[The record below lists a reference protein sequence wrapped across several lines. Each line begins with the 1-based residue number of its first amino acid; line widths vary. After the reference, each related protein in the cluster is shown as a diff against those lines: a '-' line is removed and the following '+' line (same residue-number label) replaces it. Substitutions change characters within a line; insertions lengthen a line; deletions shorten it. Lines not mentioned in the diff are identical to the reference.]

1 MERNTTIAMVALTAI
16 APIVWGSTYIVTTEW
31 LPENSPLFA
40 SAMRALPAGLLLIAF
55 THSFPKGL
63 WWLRIALLGI
73 LNIGLFFYCLFFAA
87 THLSGGMAAMVM
99 SVQPV
104 IVTLLSWYFLNHS
117 VTARQW
123 IASLIGILGIS
134 LLVLNSTQSVDL
146 VGILVA
152 LIGTL
157 SMATGV
163 VLTKKWGRPAG
174 MTLLGFTG
182 WQLFF
187 GGVVLLPIALL
198 VEGIPAQI
206 TAINYVGYTYLSLVG
221 AILGYALWFR
231 GIEKLP
237 PITVSFLGFLSS
249 VSACLLG
256 YVVLNQT
263 LTFIQLLGT
272 AFILGS
278 ILLVATQS
286 TTSQSS
292 RPKTGLRFTETLK
305 GH

>member
-1 MERNTTIAMVALTAI
+1 MERNTNIVMIALTAI

-55 THSFPKGL
+55 TRAFPKGL
-63 WWLRIALLGI
+63 WWFRIALLGL

-87 THLSGGMAAMVM
+87 THLSGGLAAMVM
-99 SVQPV
+99 SIQPV
-104 IVTLLSWYFLNHS
+104 IVTLLSWHFLKQL

-134 LLVLNSTQSVDL
+134 LLVLNGTQSVDL
-146 VGILVA
+146 TGILVA
-152 LIGTL
+152 LVGTF

-187 GGVVLLPIALL
+187 GGILLLPSALL
-198 VEGIPAQI
+198 IEEVPAQI
-206 TAINYVGYTYLSLVG
+206 TTINYVGYAYLSLIG

-263 LTFIQLLGT
+263 LTLIQLLGT

-286 TTSQSS
+286 TASHPT
-292 RPKTGLRFTETLK
+292 RPSMGSRFTQILK